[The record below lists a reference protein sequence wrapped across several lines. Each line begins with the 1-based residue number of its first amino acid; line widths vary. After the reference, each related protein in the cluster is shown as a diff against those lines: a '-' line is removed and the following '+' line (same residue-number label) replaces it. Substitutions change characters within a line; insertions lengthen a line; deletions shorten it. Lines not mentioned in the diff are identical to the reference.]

1 MKRLTDFLLRPRRW
15 LWTLTLILTLLAG
28 FALRLYDL
36 TDLPLDFAPT
46 RQLFSA
52 LKARAMY
59 YQALPNVDEAK
70 RELAIRLGGVGNFEP
85 PIMET
90 LVSQTW
96 RLTGEHLWVAR
107 IYSSLFWVLG
117 GLALF
122 LLIRELTSEW
132 PALIGLLLYLFA
144 PFGVIA
150 SRSFQPDPL
159 MTALFVFA
167 LWALFR
173 WQNTHTWK
181 WAILLGL
188 FGGAALLV
196 KNVIVL
202 MLGGAVAG
210 VVLGNLGLKRAVR
223 DPQVWAIG
231 GLFLLPTL
239 VYALNGSLSGSLQ
252 GYFTLQFFPELWI
265 DPAFYFRWEYVIN
278 YVTGF
283 GVSLLAMLSVFFA
296 DPRQQRPLLA
306 GLWIGYLLYGLVF
319 AYAFYTHYYYQLPL
333 LPLVAISLSVSL
345 QLLFER
351 FFERAPGLFPR
362 LVLIGLILSATAW
375 QAWAARNQLA
385 ADYRHEAAFWA
396 EIGDHLGHNASVAC
410 LTHDYGYR
418 LAYWG
423 WQSCTPWY
431 TAADIQVRYQAGL
444 EIDYLAKF
452 QEDTAGKQYFLV
464 TLLGEFENQPL
475 IKDLLYKN
483 YPIYVETDE
492 YIIFDLQSSRNTP

>member
-1 MKRLTDFLLRPRRW
+1 MKRLTEFLLRPRRW
-15 LWTLTLILTLLAG
+15 IWTLTLILTLLAG
-28 FALRLYDL
+28 FALRMYDL

-59 YQALPNVDEAK
+59 YQALPNVDEAR
-70 RELAIRLGGVGNFEP
+70 RELAIRLGGVGELEP

-90 LVSQTW
+90 LVSRTW
-96 RLTGEHLWVAR
+96 LLTGERLWIAR

-122 LLIRELTSEW
+122 LLIREMTSEW
-132 PALIGLLLYLFA
+132 SALIGLLLYLFV

-167 LWALFR
+167 LWSLFR
-173 WQNTHTWK
+173 WQNTRAWK

-196 KNVIVL
+196 KNVIIFL
-202 MLGGAVAG
+202 LGGAVTG
-210 VVLGNLGLKRAVR
+210 VVLAHVGFKRAVR
-223 DPQVWAIG
+223 NLQVWTIG

-239 VYALNGSLSGSLQ
+239 VYAWSGSLSGSLQ
-252 GYFTLQFFPELWI
+252 NYFKLQFFPSLWI
-265 DPAFYFRWEYVIN
+265 DPAFYFRWAYVIN
-278 YVTGF
+278 YMVGF
-283 GVSLLAMLSVFFA
+283 GVTFLGILGIFLAHS
-296 DPRQQRPLLA
+296 RRERPFLF

-319 AYAFYTHYYYQLPL
+319 AYATYTHYYYQLPFI
-333 LPLVAISLSVSL
+333 PLVAISASIGWELIL
-345 QLLFER
+345 RR
-351 FFERAPGLFPR
+351 FFENAPGLLPR
-362 LVLIGLILSATAW
+362 LMLIGLMFSAVAW
-375 QAWAARNQLA
+375 HAWVARNRLA
-385 ADYRHEAAFWA
+385 DDYRHEAAFWA
-396 EIGDHLGHNASVAC
+396 EIGEQLGHNASVAC

-431 TAADIQVRYQAGL
+431 TSADIQVRYQAGL
-444 EIDYLAKF
+444 EIDYLKQF

-464 TLLGEFENQPL
+464 TLMGEFENQPIL
-475 IKDLLYKN
+475 KNLLYEN
-483 YPIYVETDE
+483 YPIYIQTDE
-492 YIIFDLQSSRNTP
+492 YIIFDLQP

>member
-1 MKRLTDFLLRPRRW
+1 MKHLTGFLLRPRRW
-15 LWTLTLILTLLAG
+15 LWTLVVALTLLAG

-90 LVSQTW
+90 LVSRTW
-96 RLTGEHLWVAR
+96 LLTGEHLWVAR
-107 IYSSLFWVLG
+107 VYSSLFWVLG
-117 GLALF
+117 GAALF
-122 LLIRELTSEW
+122 LLIRELTSSW

-144 PFGVIA
+144 PFGVVA

-167 LWALFR
+167 VWALFR
-173 WQNTHTWK
+173 WQNTHAWK
-181 WAILLGL
+181 WAVLLGL

-196 KNVIVL
+196 KNVIVF
-202 MLGGAVAG
+202 MLGGAATG
-210 VVLGNLGLKRAVR
+210 VVLAHLGLKRAVR
-223 DPQVWAIG
+223 DPQVWTMG

-239 VYALNGSLSGSLQ
+239 FYALSGSLSGSLA

-265 DPAFYFRWEYVIN
+265 DPAFYFRWEYVIS

-283 GVSLLAMLSVFFA
+283 GVSLLAALGVFLA
-296 DPRQQRPLLA
+296 EPQRQRPLLA

-333 LPLVAISLSVSL
+333 LPLVAVSLSVGL
-345 QLLFER
+345 QLFFER

-362 LVLIGLILSATAW
+362 LVLIGLILGGTAW

-396 EIGDHLGHNASVAC
+396 EIGDRLGHTASVAC

-431 TAADIQVRYQAGL
+431 TSADIAVRYQAGL

-464 TLLGEFENQPL
+464 TLMGEFENQPL
-475 IKDLLYKN
+475 IKNLLYEN
-483 YPIYVETDE
+483 YPIYAETDE
-492 YIIFDLQSSRNTP
+492 YIIFDLQQP

>member
-1 MKRLTDFLLRPRRW
+1 MKRLTDFLLRPRPW
-15 LWTLTLILTLLAG
+15 LWALAVGLTLLAG

-59 YQALPNVDEAK
+59 YQSLPDVDEE
-70 RELAIRLGGVGNFEP
+70 RRSLAIQLGGVGNFEP

-90 LVSQTW
+90 IVSQTW

-107 IYSSLFWVLG
+107 IYSSLFFVLG

-122 LLIRELTSEW
+122 LLIRELTSNW
-132 PALIGLLLYLFA
+132 PALVGLLLYLFA
-144 PFGVIA
+144 PFGVVA

-167 LWALFR
+167 LWALVR
-173 WQNTHTWK
+173 WQNTRSWK

-196 KNVIVL
+196 KNVIVF
-202 MLGGAVAG
+202 MLGGAVTG
-210 VVLGNLGLKRAVR
+210 VVLGSLGLKRAVR
-223 DPQVWAIG
+223 DGQVWAVA

-239 VYALNGSLSGSLQ
+239 VYALNGSLSGSLE
-252 GYFTLQFFPELWI
+252 GYFTLQFFPNLWM
-265 DPAFYFRWEYVIN
+265 DPAFYFRWEYVIS

-283 GVSLLAMLSVFFA
+283 GVSMLAAMGIFISG
-296 DPRQQRPLLA
+296 PKRERPLLL

-333 LPLVAISLSVSL
+333 IPLVAISLSVSL
-345 QLLFER
+345 QLFFER
-351 FFERAPGLFPR
+351 FFERSPGLLPR
-362 LVLIGLILSATAW
+362 LVLIGLVVAGTAW
-375 QAWAARNQLA
+375 QAWVARDRLLGE
-385 ADYRHEAAFWA
+385 YRHEAAFWA
-396 EIGDHLGHNASVAC
+396 EIGDRLGHHASVAC

-423 WQSCTPWY
+423 WQACTPWY
-431 TAADIQVRYQAGL
+431 TSADIEVRYQAGL
-444 EIDYLAKF
+444 DIDYLKKF

-464 TLLGEFENQPL
+464 TLLGEFDNQPV
-475 IKDLLYKN
+475 IKNLLYEN
-483 YPIYVETDE
+483 YPVYVQTDE
-492 YIIFDLQSSRNTP
+492 YIIFDLEHPLKQP